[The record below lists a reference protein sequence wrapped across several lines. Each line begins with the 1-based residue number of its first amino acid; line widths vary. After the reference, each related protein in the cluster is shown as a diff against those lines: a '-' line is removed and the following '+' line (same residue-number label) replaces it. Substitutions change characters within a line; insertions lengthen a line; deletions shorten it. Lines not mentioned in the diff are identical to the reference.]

1 MTRLRVLRAQHA
13 TILAAGL
20 RDRGF
25 AVCDLGLPSS
35 TLSGLREE
43 ALGLHTSRDEP
54 EFFSA
59 VGKNQHRG
67 DLIGWLG
74 ARGAAARKLRHLPLA
89 LDILL
94 SELPAVLR
102 DDGIAAPSRR
112 VLPPAAAMLSLYQDG
127 AAYAAHRDGVR
138 ASHRGARGFAA
149 AVARALWTRGGAG
162 ALVEAA
168 NLGSQVAQ
176 REYTAI
182 LYLNAEDW
190 CARRDG
196 GALRIFGGCDEDD
209 DAGGSATDVEDVA
222 PVGGR
227 LVVFDSRAILHE
239 VLPATRVRL
248 AMTAWLLNEEAV
260 LGERTAAS
268 LITD

>member
-1 MTRLRVLRAQHA
+1 MSTGPDHRDGAVLEQVPMTCSRVLRAQHA

-127 AAYAAHRDGVR
+127 AAYAAPRRRAREPPRRARVRGRGR
-138 ASHRGARGFAA
+138 ASALDARRRGRAR
-149 AVARALWTRGGAG
+149 RGGEPRLAG
-162 ALVEAA
+162 RAA
-168 NLGSQVAQ
+168 
-176 REYTAI
+176 RYTAI

-196 GALRIFGGCDEDD
+196 GALRLRRLRRGRRRGRQRDRRRGRR
-209 DAGGSATDVEDVA
+209 AGRR
-222 PVGGR
+222 R
-227 LVVFDSRAILHE
+227 LVVFDSRAI
-239 VLPATRVRL
+239 PTRCARGAGRL
-248 AMTAWLLNEEAV
+248 AMT
-260 LGERTAAS
+260 GGC
-268 LITD
+268 